1 MTFDK
6 DDRKRPQ
13 LRLVVNNPDKA
24 TAHRHTDD
32 VFIPLHELAAM
43 RDSMRPDF
51 YRSLDQRQSTIYAAL
66 ERFMIARGW
75 QFGLDHQHGPLMVL
89 PADAVCP
96 EAGHG
101 EGEQQDEIIVYAAE
115 DATGEGLCL
124 SLEMILPFY
133 SEDESVMEDA
143 LLFSPVFQYG
153 ALFLEENRQ
162 DQFLDL
168 IYRIG
173 FPVYPPA
180 PTSRVL
186 ARLFTIVAFEL
197 KEALQSLAEYAE
209 GQ

>member
-1 MTFDK
+1 MTSDK

-13 LRLVVNNPDKA
+13 LRLVVNNPDK
-24 TAHRHTDD
+24 TSIHRHTDD
-32 VFIPLHELAAM
+32 VFIPLQELAAM
-43 RDSMRPDF
+43 RDAMRPDF
-51 YRSLDQRQSTIYAAL
+51 YRSLDPRQARVYSAL
-66 ERFMIARGW
+66 EKFLIARGW

-89 PADAVCP
+89 PAEAVCP
-96 EAGHG
+96 EAVHG

-115 DATGEGLCL
+115 DAAGEGLCL

-143 LLFSPVFQYG
+143 LLYSPVFQYG

-168 IYRIG
+168 IYRVGI
-173 FPVYPPA
+173 PVYPPA

-186 ARLFTIVAFEL
+186 ARLFTIAAFEL
-197 KEALQSLAEYAE
+197 KEALQTLAEYSE
-209 GQ
+209 GL